1 MLLASLCNKTHTHTA
16 VEISTHGEFQEAAF
30 PEELG
35 SLERGGGGGS
45 YCTHQRLQSETG
57 VHVVQVGR
65 DKEV

>member
-35 SLERGGGGGS
+35 SLERGGDGIAHS
-45 YCTHQRLQSETG
+45 KDCKVRLE
-57 VHVVQVGR
+57 R
-65 DKEV
+65 MLFK

>member
-35 SLERGGGGGS
+35 SLEGGGGS
-45 YCTHQRLQSETG
+45 YCTQQRLQSETG

-65 DKEV
+65 DQEV